1 MPMVD
6 EVDEARLAPA
16 RGGLGGFAQWAAPS
30 LAKGMLPG
38 LIAGVVVG
46 GIGSRVIMRIMA
58 LTSAPAVRGAETD
71 FGATVGQITLGGTLF
86 LLILGGILGMAGGIA
101 YLAVRKLLPGPR
113 WAEGLV
119 FGVLVLA
126 LVGRLL
132 VVPDNPDFLILSP
145 AGLAV
150 ALFSALPI
158 LFGLL
163 FVPLQRL
170 FEPPIAALGRP
181 GLLAIPVLIG
191 LAPLILAGGVGALV
205 IAGALLVWTLAPTI
219 GDSAKRALRLGGSVL
234 VAGLAIWTGAVFISG
249 VADIL

>member
-1 MPMVD
+1 MSMVD
-6 EVDEARLAPA
+6 EDLRAPA
-16 RGGLGGFAQWAAPS
+16 RGGLRGFVEWAAPS

-58 LTSAPAVRGAETD
+58 LTSVPAVRGVKTD

-86 LLILGGILGMAGGIA
+86 LLILGGIVGIAGGIA

-119 FGVLVLA
+119 FGVLMLA
-126 LVGRLL
+126 LVGRFL

-158 LFGLL
+158 LYGLF

-170 FEPPIAALGRP
+170 FEPRIEAIGRP
-181 GLLAIPVLIG
+181 WLLVIPVLIG
-191 LAPLILAGGVGALV
+191 LAPLILAGGVGALAV
-205 IAGALLVWTLAPTI
+205 AGALLVWTLAPTI
-219 GDSAKRALRLGGSVL
+219 GDSARRALRVGGSVL
-234 VAGLAIWTGAVFISG
+234 VVGLAVWRAAVFISG